1 MTVCSKCGKALP
13 DAARFCPD
21 CGAPSTEKEKS
32 FCTSCGKE
40 LKDGA
45 AFCTSCGAK
54 VSKEPAV
61 KTENNEASATV
72 QQDLQTSFSA
82 AATAVKE
89 KTEETVSQS
98 VSTTPSSD
106 FAPVSLE
113 PPAPAKKR
121 RAVKVIIPV
130 AAIILVFAIAVGVLF
145 SFVGSRA
152 PEGVVYLKDEEISYS
167 DLKNNFD
174 LSDNLIGGSSMD
186 FDDII
191 DNEYYDMV
199 KVSSDG
205 KRIFYPDKIKNSSG
219 GYNLY
224 MKPFGKKNA
233 DGEKV
238 ASDVSA
244 YMIDK
249 KGKNVLYAVY
259 DGDNY
264 TVYKTDLNER
274 KKIAKDVTDV
284 YASENLERIWYVT
297 ENKSLYLVSGKTES
311 ERIAKDVEELYPVD
325 EKSDSV
331 FYMNEDDVLYKA
343 TGAKTTKI
351 ASDVNSAVYV
361 LSADKIYYSKA
372 PKAQKGLSEFVTDNK
387 KDADNKLSKPQYPYM
402 SDFETY
408 DEYEAAY
415 ESYKNDLYEYYE
427 KQDRDAI
434 REKLDETYNSY
445 QSKELYLYN
454 GKKSVKISDNFSYLE
469 EANEKSGVLFFG
481 AYDKSNIKK
490 VDISEVDSIDDLQD
504 EIEEVMDANRVYYM
518 VNGEKSAKLS
528 VSGNADFVFSD
539 DGKTV
544 YYTEDISENS
554 EGVLYKASV
563 SGTKLS
569 GTKKIDSGVYVS
581 FSAVTESGDIYYFKN
596 ADDYIADL
604 YFNGDKVDDE
614 VYIYSFSVDKNTI
627 YYISDYDD
635 DEYTGTLRKATGKK
649 KEKIADDVIYFLTT
663 SSGELAYLS
672 DWSGSDQNGDL
683 YVLKGGKGKKIEGNV
698 SLFTTLE
705 TDFGGRLV

>member
-1 MTVCSKCGKALP
+1 M
-13 DAARFCPD
+13 
-21 CGAPSTEKEKS
+21 
-32 FCTSCGKE
+32 
-40 LKDGA
+40 
-45 AFCTSCGAK
+45 
-54 VSKEPAV
+54 
-61 KTENNEASATV
+61 
-72 QQDLQTSFSA
+72 
-82 AATAVKE
+82 
-89 KTEETVSQS
+89 
-98 VSTTPSSD
+98 
-106 FAPVSLE
+106 
-113 PPAPAKKR
+113 
-121 RAVKVIIPV
+121 
-130 AAIILVFAIAVGVLF
+130 
-145 SFVGSRA
+145 
-152 PEGVVYLKDEEISYS
+152 
-167 DLKNNFD
+167 
-174 LSDNLIGGSSMD
+174 
-186 FDDII
+186 
-191 DNEYYDMV
+191 
-199 KVSSDG
+199 
-205 KRIFYPDKIKNSSG
+205 
-219 GYNLY
+219 
-224 MKPFGKKNA
+224 
-233 DGEKV
+233 
-238 ASDVSA
+238 
-244 YMIDK
+244 
-249 KGKNVLYAVY
+249 
-259 DGDNY
+259 
-264 TVYKTDLNER
+264 
-274 KKIAKDVTDV
+274 
-284 YASENLERIWYVT
+284 
-297 ENKSLYLVSGKTES
+297 
-311 ERIAKDVEELYPVD
+311 
-325 EKSDSV
+325 
-331 FYMNEDDVLYKA
+331 
-343 TGAKTTKI
+343 
-351 ASDVNSAVYV
+351 
-361 LSADKIYYSKA
+361 
-372 PKAQKGLSEFVTDNK
+372 TDNK

-544 YYTEDISENS
+544 YYTEDISES
-554 EGVLYKASV
+554 GEGVLYKASV

-569 GTKKIDSGVYVS
+569 GKKKIDSGVYVS

-604 YFNGDKVDDE
+604 YFNGDKVDDG

-627 YYISDYDD
+627 CYISDYDD